1 MSKLEIRKLTKRFA
15 GLVAV
20 TDVNLSFGDDEIIG
34 IIGPNGAGKTTLINL
49 VSGIFY
55 PSSGQVI
62 IDGTDITFMPA
73 HKRTRLGIGRT
84 FQLIHPLENLSAIE
98 NIMIGYIFSQD
109 LSLKIAKDKAEMLC
123 GILDLNRWNRSVSEL
138 NILEI
143 KKMEIAQALS
153 TNPRILFL
161 DEVMAGLNSDEL
173 KELVGLIKKVAK
185 EMKIAIGV
193 VEHVMG
199 VIKELTDRVVVLENG
214 AILAD
219 GSFQEVMKNPD
230 VIAAYLG
237 GGNYA

>member
-1 MSKLEIRKLTKRFA
+1 MSKLEIRNLTKKFA

-20 TDVNLSFGDDEIIG
+20 NNVDLSFGGDEIIG

-55 PSSGQVI
+55 PSSGQI
-62 IDGTDITFMPA
+62 LIDGTDITTMPA
-73 HKRTRLGIGRT
+73 HKRTRLGVGRT
-84 FQLIHPLENLSAIE
+84 FQLIHPLEDLTTIE
-98 NIMIGYIFSQD
+98 NIMIGFIFSQD
-109 LSLKIAKDKAEMLC
+109 LSMKIAKEKAEMLC
-123 GILDLNRWNRSVSEL
+123 RSLDLDRWDRSVSQL

-143 KKMEIAQALS
+143 KKMEIAQALA
-153 TNPRILFL
+153 TNPGVLLL

-173 KELVGLIKKVAK
+173 KELIGLIKKVAK
-185 EMKIAIGV
+185 EKKVAIGI

-199 VIKELTDRVVVLENG
+199 VIKELADRVVVLENG

>member
-1 MSKLEIRKLTKRFA
+1 MSKLEIRELTKRFA

-20 TDVNLSFGDDEIIG
+20 NDVNLSFGDDEIIG

-62 IDGTDITFMPA
+62 IDGTDITLMPA

>member
-1 MSKLEIRKLTKRFA
+1 MSNLEIRNLTKRFA

-20 TDVNLSFGDDEIIG
+20 NNVDLSFGGDEIVG

-55 PSSGQVI
+55 PTSGQI
-62 IDGTDITFMPA
+62 LMDGVDITTMPA
-73 HKRTRLGIGRT
+73 HKRTQLGVGRT
-84 FQLIHPLENLSAIE
+84 FQLIHPLEDLSTIE
-98 NIMIGYIFSQD
+98 NIMIGFIFSQGF
-109 LSLKIAKDKAEMLC
+109 SKKVAKEKSEILC
-123 GILDLNRWNRSVSEL
+123 KSLDLERWNRSVSQL
-138 NILEI
+138 TILEI
-143 KKMEIAQALS
+143 KKMEIAQALA
-153 TNPRILFL
+153 TNPGVLFL

-173 KELVGLIKKVAK
+173 KELIGLIKKLAK
-185 EMKIAIGV
+185 EKTIAIGI

-199 VIKELTDRVVVLENG
+199 VIKELADRVVVLENG

-219 GSFQEVMKNPD
+219 GSFKAVMKNPD